1 LFFIGDL
8 NTTYTTTQFLYVNT
22 QIKKPL
28 ILSAVR
34 FVIFNQ
40 INGASDDGDDIC
52 KPALDSLDTLP
63 H

>member
-1 LFFIGDL
+1 
-8 NTTYTTTQFLYVNT
+8 LYVNT

-28 ILSAVR
+28 ILSAVP